1 MKFAAGLVIAAI
13 AVSTVRAGNPALQT
27 SLTSDSGSDSASA
40 STDSSA
46 ESDCNFVCPRSVL
59 HVIRP
64 PVVDENGVTYESEC
78 EMRRA
83 KCKNKGNGKK
93 KEVDESENV
102 RTSCNFACLAVMRPV
117 VDENGVSYSNE
128 CEMRRAKCKPS
139 GEKVDILEEYKRL
152 YGKSFGASRDAAD
165 AGDES
170 ASDKSASNE
179 DDSASESSN
188 TDTSS
193 SDKDSGLDSFCPDIC
208 PAVMRPVTDE
218 NGVTYSNECKMR
230 AAKCKGKKK
239 NVNVLEEYKRLYG
252 KSFGASRDADD
263 AGDESA
269 SEEGD
274 SSSGAVNILQG
285 APESKDS
292 SEEES
297 ASEDGSDKGTP
308 KSYCPN
314 ILCPAVFSPVWDEN
328 GVQYPNKCSMEAAKC
343 KGPREN
349 VLDEYKRLYGK
360 EFGAP
365 RDESASDEDESAS
378 ESDDGSKATKMVKGN
393 NKAEKSKC
401 ASGCPDVELPVCG
414 SDGVWY
420 SNPCEL
426 KIAACENPDADIVE
440 DDGACSSKVT
450 KGEKKAGKIS
460 TDIIG

>member
-1 MKFAAGLVIAAI
+1 MKFAASLVIAAI

-27 SLTSDSGSDSASA
+27 TLTSESGSDSASA
-40 STDSSA
+40 SVDSS
-46 ESDCNFVCPRSVL
+46 
-59 HVIRP
+59 
-64 PVVDENGVTYESEC
+64 GESEDI
-78 EMRRA
+78 
-83 KCKNKGNGKK
+83 G
-93 KEVDESENV
+93 
-102 RTSCNFACLAVMRPV
+102 TSCNFACLAVMRPV
-117 VDENGVSYSNE
+117 TDENGVTYSNE
-128 CEMRRAKCKPS
+128 CMMRAAKCK
-139 GEKVDILEEYKRL
+139 GKRKDVDVLEEYKRL
-152 YGKSFGASRDAAD
+152 YGKSFGASRDADD
-165 AGDES
+165 AGDDS
-170 ASDKSASNE
+170 ASDESASNE

-188 TDTSS
+188 AGSATDASS
-193 SDKDSGLDSFCPDIC
+193 SEKDSNLDSFCPTIC
-208 PAVMRPVTDE
+208 LHVYRPVTDE

-230 AAKCKGKKK
+230 AAKCKGKRKD
-239 NVNVLEEYKRLYG
+239 VNVLEEYKRIYG

-269 SEEGD
+269 SEGDD

-328 GVQYPNKCSMEAAKC
+328 GVRYPNKCSMEAAKC

-378 ESDDGSKATKMVKGN
+378 ESDDGSKSSKMVKGD
-393 NKAEKSKC
+393 NKAEKSKGSTKC

-426 KIAACENPDADIVE
+426 KIAACENPDAKIVE
-440 DDGACSSKVT
+440 DDTACSSKVT

-460 TDIIG
+460 TDVIW